1 MFRHPL
7 ASVKGLALKHHAA
20 LLADT
25 CGRAV
30 ADASRNVTSCVVM
43 QDDEEESPQQK
54 GGGLLGGLLGGR
66 SKSSPD
72 ASTSPQKQ
80 KKTDSK
86 PSGAKSTGKEV
97 CMVDATAH
105 RGRQPLPP

>member
-1 MFRHPL
+1 M
-7 ASVKGLALKHHAA
+7 
-20 LLADT
+20 LADT
-25 CGRAV
+25 CASPV
-30 ADASRNVTSCVVM
+30 ADASRNVTSRVVL

-80 KKTDSK
+80 RKADSK
-86 PSGAKSTGKEV
+86 PSGAKSAGKEV
-97 CMVDATAH
+97 CMIDATAH